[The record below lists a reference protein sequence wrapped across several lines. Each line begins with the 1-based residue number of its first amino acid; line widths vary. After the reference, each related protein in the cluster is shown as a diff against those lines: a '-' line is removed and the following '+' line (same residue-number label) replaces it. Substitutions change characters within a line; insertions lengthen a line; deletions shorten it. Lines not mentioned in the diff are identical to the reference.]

1 MLQALA
7 DELSRRLGRDR
18 CWKVRWP
25 ASTAAKANV
34 LGLEEGDLAEGS
46 VQSSATAADLQG
58 EASDD
63 GGRKDAN
70 EVLMK
75 DGHEA
80 LRQCLAGAEAYPIR
94 GLFR

>member
-1 MLQALA
+1 M
-7 DELSRRLGRDR
+7 
-18 CWKVRWP
+18 RWP
-25 ASTAAKANV
+25 AATAAKTNV
-34 LGLEEGDLAEGS
+34 LGLEEGELAEDS
-46 VQSSATAADLQG
+46 LQSNGAAAADLQG